1 MSEHTGKR
9 VLLYTLGGRTGF
21 PPGPPIG
28 GMRDRGESLGLR
40 LRGGGPGQERGS
52 NLSTAAPRPGAQ
64 DRNKINI

>member
-28 GMRDRGESLGLR
+28 GMRDRGESLGLGS
-40 LRGGGPGQERGS
+40 RGGGPGP
-52 NLSTAAPRPGAQ
+52 NLPSPVPSPGAQ
-64 DRNKINI
+64 DRNQVNI